1 MGNKSYR
8 LIADILMC
16 LFVIVNGVAL
26 SYLMYLSKNMID
38 IQWFFLYVLGIYIG
52 AAGFRSCVNKIVEYF
67 RMIKYYYNLSSVYC
81 GNKDEYTF
89 LENGIYRHSIKY
101 NLDDIIKY
109 TDIYKVNVLGTSG
122 IDIEIGDYESTFNH
136 ISIRFKYYNGITLE
150 DILSIFKDV
159 GIIIEYL
166 DDDDFN
172 FYFLD
177 NEELEQESSEE
188 VKEEEVIEDEKAS
201 EEVEEQ
207 VVEGEKS
214 EITEESAEGKSEDSQ
229 AVDSEESSE
238 EKVEDSKSNE
248 EKVQT
253 RKRGKNK
260 RRRKKSQGGVSTE
273 DKPTE
278 E

>member
-1 MGNKSYR
+1 MEEKKLVLNKGLYRKDCRKIVGQYMGNKSYR

-207 VVEGEKS
+207 VVEEEKS

-238 EKVEDSKSNE
+238 EKV
-248 EKVQT
+248 
-253 RKRGKNK
+253 
-260 RRRKKSQGGVSTE
+260 
-273 DKPTE
+273 
-278 E
+278 